1 LRLTRGVKDDDGAA
15 SEEARKWK
23 EQAVHWQ
30 EMYLQLQI
38 EQMGGDPAGD
48 PLPNSGEE
56 VLFLLV
62 CFCCCG

>member
-1 LRLTRGVKDDDGAA
+1 M

-38 EQMGGDPAGD
+38 EQMGGDPTGE
-48 PLPNSGEE
+48 PLPNSGDE
-56 VLFLLV
+56 V
-62 CFCCCG
+62 CGR